1 MCCVSVCMDVWLS
14 LTFDVFMADY
24 ESDSDFC
31 LTQTPSKSF
40 KDTESY
46 SNGNDIVD
54 NDVLEIKQ
62 QAVSLEGSLQSANF
76 DLGYCISQPSQGSR
90 FIYDN
95 IETEDIFS
103 D

>member
-1 MCCVSVCMDVWLS
+1 M
-14 LTFDVFMADY
+14 
-24 ESDSDFC
+24 
-31 LTQTPSKSF
+31 
-40 KDTESY
+40 
-46 SNGNDIVD
+46 D
-54 NDVLEIKQ
+54 NDVLEINQ